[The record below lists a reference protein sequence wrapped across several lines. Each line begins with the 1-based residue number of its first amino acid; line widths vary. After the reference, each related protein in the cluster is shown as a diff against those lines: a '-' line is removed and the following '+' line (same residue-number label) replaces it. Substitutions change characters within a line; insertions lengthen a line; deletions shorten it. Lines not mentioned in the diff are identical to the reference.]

1 MMGLSEEIRRKL
13 IATFQME
20 QREHLQTMT
29 QGLLALE
36 REPSNPQR
44 QATLEEIFRAAHSV
58 KGSARA
64 VNMTGIE
71 SVGHALEEVLMRV
84 RDGRLSFSSDT
95 FDILYQAMDAIEL
108 LLAQVETGQ
117 SALPANAL
125 ALLARLEALAQDEPL
140 TDEDTKPSPANHP
153 AEQPVTTLPAEQ
165 RPPTPSS
172 EPPITHPVAPFMV
185 MSEETI
191 RVAVSKLD
199 ALMAQLSELLA
210 AKIRAEQRLAEARQ
224 LRDFATEWQK
234 EWLTL
239 RGQYHRLLRAD
250 PAGANSRSH
259 PPHGKDMAAVL
270 EFVNHN
276 QEQLRH
282 FTAVANT
289 LYRQFASDF
298 MRLSLIINELEEEMK
313 RVRMLPLATITTP
326 FHRMVRDLARQQGK
340 QISLVIRGDETELDR
355 RLLEQVKDPLVHLL
369 RNAVD
374 HGIEPMTVRQQTGK
388 KAQATI
394 TLTAGQQAN
403 NIVMTVS
410 DDGAGLN
417 LKALRQTAVGQG
429 ILSQTEADALHDAD
443 AANLVFRSGLS
454 TSQRVSHISGRGV
467 GLDVVRQN
475 VADLHGSLSVDSSPG
490 RGTTFTMVLPLT
502 LASSRGLLLT
512 AAGQTFALPLTTVER
527 MILVRQADVTVID
540 GKEAILDQGQLV
552 ALVRLASLLELPV
565 ETAAEG
571 AAAAEAEPNIVIIIS
586 VAGKRLGL
594 MVDNLVGEQEIV
606 IKNLGKQLVKV
617 GGFMGATMLGS
628 GQIILVLHAA
638 DLLKL
643 AVWPQTRRASPVK
656 RPSVKPVR
664 PKTVL
669 VVDDSITTRTLEK
682 NILEARGYQVKLA
695 TNGEEALSVLV
706 SDSRLPDL
714 IVTDVNM
721 PRLNGFDL
729 TQRLKRDGRTK
740 DIPVILVTSLDSP
753 ADKARGIEVGA
764 DAYIVKSRFDQG
776 NLLAM
781 IEQLTL

>member
-29 QGLLALE
+29 QGLLTLE
-36 REPSNPQR
+36 KAPDNPQR

-84 RDGRLSFSSDT
+84 RDGRLSFSSET
-95 FDILYQAMDAIEL
+95 FDMLYQAMDTIEL

-117 SALPANAL
+117 SALPANVL
-125 ALLARLEALAQDEPL
+125 ALLARLEALAQDEPP
-140 TDEDTKPSPANHP
+140 TGKEVKPSPANHS
-153 AEQPVTTLPAEQ
+153 AEQSAAALTAEQ
-165 RPPTPSS
+165 WPPTPSS
-172 EPPITHPVAPFMV
+172 EPPPITHPVAPFMV

-224 LRDFATEWQK
+224 LCDFATEWQK
-234 EWLTL
+234 EWLAL

-276 QEQLRH
+276 QEHLRH

-374 HGIEPMTVRQQTGK
+374 HGIEPTAVRQQTGK

-403 NIVMTVS
+403 NIVITVS

-527 MILVRQADVTVID
+527 MILIRQADVTVVD
-540 GKEAILDQGQLV
+540 GKDAILDQGQPV

-571 AAAAEAEPNIVIIIS
+571 AAETGPNIVIIIS

-643 AVWPQTRRASPVK
+643 ASWSHPRRTNPVK
-656 RPSVKPVR
+656 RPSVKPTR

-682 NILEARGYQVKLA
+682 NILETRGYQVKLA

-706 SDSRLPDL
+706 SDSQLPDL

-740 DIPVILVTSLDSP
+740 NIPVILVTSLDSP